1 MTDPSARLVRLK
13 SQVTGVALDSIKT
26 CRMDDGEEGYT
37 RAMRILR
44 DRFGSPHLIC
54 NSVIE
59 RLKHG
64 HDIRTPAELRTF
76 ADDLANAEITLK
88 NNNMYTE
95 INT

>member
-1 MTDPSARLVRLK
+1 
-13 SQVTGVALDSIKT
+13 
-26 CRMDDGEEGYT
+26 MDDGEEGYT

-95 INT
+95 INTQNNIIQICHRLESKIGISGGVEL